1 MYNAAMSVLC
11 SYKEFSG
18 IAALVERVFCWD
30 FLQGN
35 MEGPAQPRVSTKL
48 LAKTTTKFITVRQP

>member
-1 MYNAAMSVLC
+1 MSVLC